1 MPFLVYGAHGDLED
15 FLVICLKLTPHAHVK
30 GLQALTNESIFSQ
43 AVSGV
48 PCTGSLILHSCG
60 LSFSALD
67 PVARER
73 KVTLCFSGLL
83 VFSLYQLLWT
93 SQFT

>member
-1 MPFLVYGAHGDLED
+1 MPFLVYGVHGDLED

-30 GLQALTNESIFSQ
+30 GIQALTNESIFSQ

-48 PCTGSLILHSCG
+48 PYSRKLDLTLVWPFLQCFRPSCSREESG
-60 LSFSALD
+60 PVLLRPVSFN
-67 PVARER
+67 
-73 KVTLCFSGLL
+73 
-83 VFSLYQLLWT
+83 LYQLLWT